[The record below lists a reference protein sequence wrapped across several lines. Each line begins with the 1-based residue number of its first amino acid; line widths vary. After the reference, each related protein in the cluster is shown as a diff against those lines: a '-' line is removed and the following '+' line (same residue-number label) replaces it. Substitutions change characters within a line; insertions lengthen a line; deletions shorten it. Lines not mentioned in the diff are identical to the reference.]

1 MENMKLN
8 PLRWLALVALVV
20 GLLAAGAPAQAA
32 ESDGSGDPKAVQH
45 SADGNYLNFEPF
57 GVIELPRLF
66 LARTAEGG
74 LTFDAF
80 ATTHA
85 ALDHGPYTLGDGEG
99 GTLTDAQVDASF
111 KDHKHLYFPVKRAQ
125 GSIVV
130 DFSLTRHTV
139 YVFLVGLI
147 VVVVMLRLAAKYK
160 RGVGREEAPHG
171 TWQNLMEVFIVFLR
185 DEVTKPT
192 IGERWKTYFHYVAT
206 VFFFILLGNLI
217 GLVPWGVTATSN
229 IMVTGTLAAF
239 TFVLTQF
246 AGTKE
251 YWQHIFNPPGVP
263 VFVKPFLVP
272 VEFIGLFTKPL
283 ALAFRLFGNMLS
295 GHLVIVSLI
304 GLIFIFA
311 AQLGTGVGYA
321 TIFISVPLT
330 VFIYVLKLAISFIQ
344 AYIFAILSALFIGL
358 AIEEHEHV
366 GEEHIGIE
374 EDDERRRAEI
384 EGDGVPGQ
392 AEELQDVLDEGATET
407 TPVVSEPAR

>member
-1 MENMKLN
+1 
-8 PLRWLALVALVV
+8 
-20 GLLAAGAPAQAA
+20 
-32 ESDGSGDPKAVQH
+32 
-45 SADGNYLNFEPF
+45 
-57 GVIELPRLF
+57 
-66 LARTAEGG
+66 
-74 LTFDAF
+74 
-80 ATTHA
+80 
-85 ALDHGPYTLGDGEG
+85 
-99 GTLTDAQVDASF
+99 
-111 KDHKHLYFPVKRAQ
+111 
-125 GSIVV
+125 
-130 DFSLTRHTV
+130 
-139 YVFLVGLI
+139 
-147 VVVVMLRLAAKYK
+147 
-160 RGVGREEAPHG
+160 
-171 TWQNLMEVFIVFLR
+171 LR

-192 IGERWKTYFHYVAT
+192 IGERWKTYFPYVAT

>member
-1 MENMKLN
+1 MRK
-8 PLRWLALVALVV
+8 PYRFFTVVFALFAVAL
-20 GLLAAGAPAQAA
+20 LAGPAQAA
-32 ESDGSGDPKAVQH
+32 DEGSGDPEAVKH
-45 SADGNYLNFEPF
+45 SADGNYLSFEPL
-57 GVIELPRLF
+57 GVIELPRIF

-74 LTFDAF
+74 LTLDVY

-85 ALDHGPYTLGDGEG
+85 ALEHGPYTLGNGEG
-99 GTLTDAQVDASF
+99 GTLTDEQVIASF
-111 KDHKHLYFPVKRAQ
+111 QDHKHLYFPVQRAQ
-125 GSIVV
+125 GSILA

-139 YVFLVGLI
+139 FVFIVAII
-147 VVVVMLRLAAKYK
+147 VVVVLMRLAGRYK
-160 RGVGREEAPHG
+160 RGVGREEAPKG
-171 TWQNLMEVFIVFLR
+171 TWQNMMEVVIVFLR

-192 IGERWKTYFHYVAT
+192 IGKKWKTYFPYIAT
-206 VFFFILLGNLI
+206 VFFFILLGNLL

-239 TFVLTQF
+239 TFVITQLS
-246 AGTKE
+246 GTKE
-251 YWQHIFNPPGVP
+251 YWEHTFNPPGVP

-311 AQLGTGVGYA
+311 AQLGTGVGWG
-321 TIFISVPLT
+321 TVFISVPLT
-330 VFIYVLKLAISFIQ
+330 VFIYVLKLAISLIQ

-358 AIEEHEHV
+358 ALEEHEHAAEKHV
-366 GEEHIGIE
+366 GMPED
-374 EDDERRRAEI
+374 EDDDRRARL

-392 AEELQDVLDEGATET
+392 AEDLQEVLDKDVAAHS
-407 TPVVSEPAR
+407 V

>member
-1 MENMKLN
+1 MTFSHS
-8 PLRWLALVALVV
+8 RWLFLLVSVI
-20 GLLAAGAPAQAA
+20 GLLAIAPAHAA
-32 ESDGSGDPKAVQH
+32 DSSGGDPEAVKH
-45 SADGNYLNFEPF
+45 SADGNYLDFSPF
-57 GVIELPRLF
+57 GEIELPRIL
-66 LARTAEGG
+66 LARDAEGG
-74 LTFDAF
+74 LTLDVF
-80 ATTHA
+80 ATTHG
-85 ALDHGPYTLGDGEG
+85 ALEQGPYTLGDGEG
-99 GTLTDAQVDASF
+99 GALSPAQVEAAIDE
-111 KDHKHLYFPVKRAQ
+111 HKHLYFPMKRAQ
-125 GSIVV
+125 GSILV

-139 YVFLVGLI
+139 FVFIVALLVLAL
-147 VVVVMLRLAAKYK
+147 MLPLAAKYK

-192 IGERWKTYFHYVAT
+192 IGRKWQKYFPYIAT
-206 VFFFILLGNLI
+206 VFFFILLGNLL

-229 IMVTGTLAAF
+229 IMVTGTLAVF
-239 TFVLTQF
+239 TFIVTQVS
-246 AGTKE
+246 GTKE
-251 YWQHIFNPPGVP
+251 YWEHTFNPPGVP

-311 AQLGTGVGYA
+311 AQLGTGVGVG

-358 AIEEHEHV
+358 ALEEHEHV
-366 GEEHIGIE
+366 GEEHIGMPD
-374 EDDERRRAEI
+374 EDDERRARI

-392 AEELQDVLDEGATET
+392 AEELQDVLDKDVSDATPMVPE
-407 TPVVSEPAR
+407 SAR

>member
-1 MENMKLN
+1 MKKAHRLFAV
-8 PLRWLALVALVV
+8 LLALFAVAL
-20 GLLAAGAPAQAA
+20 LAGPVQAA
-32 ESDGSGDPKAVQH
+32 DDGSGDPEAVKH

-57 GVIELPRLF
+57 GVIELPRIF
-66 LARTAEGG
+66 LARDAAGG
-74 LTFDAF
+74 LTLDVFT
-80 ATTHA
+80 TTHE
-85 ALDHGPYTLGDGEG
+85 ALEHGPYTLGDGGG
-99 GTLTDAQVDASF
+99 GTLTTGQVEASF
-111 KDHKHLYFPVKRAQ
+111 TDHKYLYFPVKRAQ
-125 GSIVV
+125 GSILA

-139 YVFLVGLI
+139 FVFIVALI
-147 VVVVMLRLAAKYK
+147 VVVVLMRLAAKYK
-160 RGVGREEAPHG
+160 RGVGREEAPKG

-192 IGERWKTYFHYVAT
+192 IGEKWKTYFPYIAT
-206 VFFFILLGNLI
+206 VFFFILLGNLL

-239 TFVLTQF
+239 TFVLTQL

-251 YWQHIFNPPGVP
+251 YWQHVFNPPGVP

-311 AQLGTGVGYA
+311 AQLGTGVGWS
-321 TIFISVPLT
+321 TVFISVPLT

-366 GEEHIGIE
+366 GEEHLGIE
-374 EDDERRRAEI
+374 EEDERRRTEI

-392 AEELQDVLDEGATET
+392 AEELQDVLDDDVAET